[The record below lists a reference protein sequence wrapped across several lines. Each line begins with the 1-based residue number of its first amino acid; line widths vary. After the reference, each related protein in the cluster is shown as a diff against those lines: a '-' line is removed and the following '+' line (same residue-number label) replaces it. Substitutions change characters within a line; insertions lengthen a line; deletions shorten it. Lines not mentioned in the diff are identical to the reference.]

1 MMTPLNIG
9 LVMYPDM
16 TQLDLTAPH
25 QVFASLPQAKVYL
38 LWKTLEPVV
47 SNGGLTILPNT
58 IFGDCPPLDVL
69 CVPGGVMGTVQMM
82 QDPEMLTFLRNQA
95 ATAKYITSVCTGSL
109 ILGAAGLLQGY
120 RAATHWA
127 FRDILTTYGAT
138 VSTERVEIDRNRIT
152 GGGVTAGIDFALTI
166 VGLICDENTAQFLE
180 LMLEYNPQPPFKT
193 GSPELAGEELMQQV
207 QVVGKELIAAA
218 AAAAAARNSIGVMQ
232 TVR

>member
-1 MMTPLNIG
+1 MTSLTIG

-25 QVFASLPQAKVYL
+25 QVFASLPQVQVHL

-47 SNGGLTILPNT
+47 SNGGMKILPT
-58 IFGDCPPLDVL
+58 TTFADCPPLDVL

-82 QDPEMLTFLRNQA
+82 QDAEMLAFLRHQGSI
-95 ATAKYITSVCTGSL
+95 AKYITSVCTGSL

-127 FRDILTTYGAT
+127 FREILPTFGAT

-166 VGLICDENTAQFLE
+166 VGLLCDENTAQFLE
-180 LMLEYNPQPPFKT
+180 LMLEYNPQPPFQT
-193 GSPELAGEELMQQV
+193 GSPEMAGDQLIQQVRLAGKDLISMSQV
-207 QVVGKELIAAA
+207 AAQS
-218 AAAAAARNSIGVMQ
+218 SIGA
-232 TVR
+232 